1 MRVAW
6 GDDGRGCDNL
16 AQVEV
21 VARQIPSRSRPA
33 TGRSGRTC
41 ATTEKASI
49 LYSRQELAERL
60 RLAWKH
66 REQNK
71 ANIDIFLAHGVA
83 EEERCDSQLSLSV
96 PPTPLSKK
104 ELNSVRDERKFQRNP
119 VAPSNVGDREKGTRE
134 DGTNEDE
141 RSRGAKRETASRL
154 IEDDSLTK
162 RAGKVAESVE
172 KKERDSEVFR

>member
-33 TGRSGRTC
+33 TGRSSRTY
-41 ATTEKASI
+41 ATAEKATI

-83 EEERCDSQLSLSV
+83 EKERCDSQLSISA
-96 PPTPLSKK
+96 PPTPLSK
-104 ELNSVRDERKFQRNP
+104 EEPNSTRDERKVQRNP
-119 VAPSNVGDREKGTRE
+119 ALNNVGDQGKETRNDDINQ
-134 DGTNEDE
+134 DG
-141 RSRGAKRETASRL
+141 RSCGKKLETASRL
-154 IEDDSLTK
+154 IKDDLLTK
-162 RAGKVAESVE
+162 GTEKVAGSVE
-172 KKERDSEVFR
+172 KQERDNEVFR